1 MLTAGLSFIDFF
13 KPSQSAVEKT
23 EFLIIIIIILAA
35 VKIAGDLSVRLGQ
48 PSVFGKLLV
57 GIIVGPSVLGL
68 VHETELLKELAEVG
82 VLLLMFIAGV
92 ETDVGEFL
100 KSAKGAFLAAV
111 LGVLAPLAA
120 GYWISIVFGYD
131 WARALFVGTI
141 LVATSVSISV
151 QTLRE
156 LGRLQSR
163 EGFTILGA
171 AVIDDI
177 LGIITLSIVMGIE
190 VGQGAGITG
199 VAVIAVKVVLFFILA
214 IVVGLTI
221 VPRILNF
228 ASKMGVTVPILT
240 AGIIIA
246 LAYAIAAEYMGM
258 AGIVGAY
265 LCGLMISMTDHR
277 MNIFEG
283 AEQVGYSFFIPFF
296 FVSIGVAADVRGMTG
311 DMVLFTVIVT
321 LLAVLTKIIGCGAG
335 AMVSGMNLKSSLVV
349 GTGMV
354 ARGEVALIVA
364 KIGLDGG
371 LITEALFTSMV
382 VVAIVTTV
390 VTPPLLRLVLS
401 GGVNTNPKRA

>member
-1 MLTAGLSFIDFF
+1 MFTAGISFLDLF
-13 KPSQSAVEKT
+13 KPSPEALEKT
-23 EFLIIIIIILAA
+23 EFLIIIIIVLAA
-35 VKIAGDLSVRLGQ
+35 VKIAGDLSVRFGQ

-68 VHETELLKELAEVG
+68 VHETAMLKELAEIG
-82 VLLLMFIAGV
+82 VLMLMFIAGV
-92 ETDVGEFL
+92 ETDVEEFL
-100 KSAKGAFLAAV
+100 RSAKGAFLAAV
-111 LGVLAPLAA
+111 LGVLVPLAV
-120 GYWISIVFGYD
+120 GYWIAIVFGYD

-177 LGIITLSIVMGIE
+177 LGLICLSIVLGIE
-190 VGQGAGITG
+190 MGQGGGFAG
-199 VAVIAVKVVLFFILA
+199 VAMIAVKVVLFFALGIA
-214 IVVGLTI
+214 VGLTV

-228 ASKMGVTVPILT
+228 ASKMGITVPVLT

-265 LCGLMISMTDHR
+265 LCGLMISMTKHKMD
-277 MNIFEG
+277 IFEG

-311 DMVLFTVIVT
+311 DMILFTVVVT
-321 LLAVLTKIIGCGAG
+321 LLAVLAKIIGCGAG
-335 AMVSGMNLKSSLVV
+335 AMFSGMDLKSSSIV
-349 GTGMV
+349 GIGMV

-371 LITEALFTSMV
+371 LISEALFTAMV

-390 VTPPLLRLVLS
+390 VTPPLLRWVLS
-401 GGVNTNPKRA
+401 GEAKADLKKA